1 MMDRRTLGAD
11 AHPMADPVLVAQ
23 LLSFA
28 ALVAA
33 TVEYREIL
41 RRRVT
46 VRRREAEQRAQ
57 YDAGL
62 RGMVRVFLAEH

>member
-1 MMDRRTLGAD
+1 MAD
-11 AHPMADPVLVAQ
+11 AVLASQ

-41 RRRVT
+41 RRRVVT
-46 VRRREAEQRAQ
+46 RRQEAEQRAA

>member
-1 MMDRRTLGAD
+1 MAD
-11 AHPMADPVLVAQ
+11 AVIASQ
-23 LLSFA
+23 LLAFV

-41 RRRVT
+41 RRRAT
-46 VRRREAEQRAQ
+46 FRREEAWQRVAS
-57 YDAGL
+57 DAGL

>member
-1 MMDRRTLGAD
+1 
-11 AHPMADPVLVAQ
+11 MADPVLVSQ
-23 LLSFA
+23 VLSFV
-28 ALVAA
+28 ALIAA

-41 RRRVT
+41 RRRVV
-46 VRRREAEQRAQ
+46 VRDHEAEERAA

>member
-1 MMDRRTLGAD
+1 MAAD
-11 AHPMADPVLVAQ
+11 AVLASQ
-23 LLSFA
+23 LLSFV

-41 RRRVT
+41 RRRVH
-46 VRRREAEQRAQ
+46 VRVREAEQRAA

-62 RGMVRVFLAEH
+62 RGMVRVFLTEH

>member
-1 MMDRRTLGAD
+1 MAD
-11 AHPMADPVLVAQ
+11 AVLASQ

-41 RRRVT
+41 RPRVVTRRQ
-46 VRRREAEQRAQ
+46 EAEQRAA

>member
-1 MMDRRTLGAD
+1 MAD
-11 AHPMADPVLVAQ
+11 AVLASQ

-41 RRRVT
+41 RRRVAT
-46 VRRREAEQRAQ
+46 RRQEAEQRAA